1 MSDAEALEW
10 ALRAAREAADQVT
23 PTDPH
28 VVERL
33 ASSGTA
39 ALLALRSCEARE
51 TWFRPAAG
59 EPDPQLVTRHDV
71 RAAAQAVLAQL
82 ELIGIAWPAWDA
94 ATRGEML
101 GELEEA
107 SRQLVAQA
115 ARFTRTGA

>member
-107 SRQLVAQA
+107 SRQLVAQD